1 METRRTMRPVR
12 HRDIETLYARLGS
25 PVAFYLS
32 LSQLAGSIPAGL
44 LLSQS
49 LYWTSHGR
57 DVDANDGWFHKTHEQ
72 WQQETALTRAEQE
85 TARKRLRALGL
96 LQEVYRGMPRRLWY
110 RIDLARLGDLLGQ
123 PSGCELSR
131 AALRERDRFP
141 WVRRLLGPIQ
151 WFHREFAPAAGSVP
165 AALLLSTMLSYFQR
179 RARREPSVPYL
190 DLVQADWSRAT
201 GMKRDQ
207 LDRARSALRVLH
219 MTSETRMGLPP
230 RVTVSIDLAN
240 IAARL
245 SQPIRPRQPATG
257 GARAAGATHGSD
269 GSRPDSLEAS
279 RLPSFGT
286 SNPAKTHEQQQPSGS
301 AHLVFTDSS
310 SCFQD
315 SCNLPARFPQISLR
329 DFHTSAC
336 RVAAN
341 QFAGVPQILY
351 RGLLTTSLRLQPTP
365 LDARPPRADD
375 LAGSGCESQ
384 STSTPAAVEAVAI
397 PAAIGREQLAL
408 ASLEHRREPAA
419 EASTAAHQKAERQSD
434 ALARL
439 ESSDGELVFPG
450 FVVPELERSARALIV
465 HWSAPTSRKQEVLD
479 ELAGALHAGRVRN
492 EVRYLQALIAAAD
505 NQRFVPALGPGIAAA
520 RMRAAAVSASHAAAE
535 ASLRGHL
542 DAASSGSA
550 SPAWSRSASGDTARA
565 ALRNLVGLRGRRGD
579 P

>member
-1 METRRTMRPVR
+1 MEKRRTMRPVR

-57 DVDANDGWFHKTHEQ
+57 DIDANDGWFHKTHEQ

-85 TARKRLRALGL
+85 TARKRLRARGL
-96 LQEVYRGMPRRLWY
+96 LQEAYRGMPRRLWY

-207 LDRARSALRVLH
+207 LDRARSALRVRH
-219 MTSETRMGLPP
+219 MVSETRMGLPP

-245 SQPIRPRQPATG
+245 SEPIRPRQPAAIP
-257 GARAAGATHGSD
+257 ARPAGAERDSH
-269 GSRPDSLEAS
+269 GSRPDPLETS
-279 RLPSFGT
+279 QLPSVAAM
-286 SNPAKTHEQQQPSGS
+286 NPAKTRARQQQSGS
-301 AHLVFTDSS
+301 AHLVFTNSP

-336 RVAAN
+336 RMTAN
-341 QFAGVPQILY
+341 QYAGLPQILY
-351 RGLLTTSLRLQPTP
+351 RGLLTTSLRLQPP
-365 LDARPPRADD
+365 SPGLRPMDPR
-375 LAGSGCESQ
+375 GSRRSGGEQYWDNGPSPDRR
-384 STSTPAAVEAVAI
+384 PAAGLEVVSAVDVDGGAGI
-397 PAAIGREQLAL
+397 PA
-408 ASLEHRREPAA
+408 PADG
-419 EASTAAHQKAERQSD
+419 ERGELLSEVTGAAD
-434 ALARL
+434 ALI
-439 ESSDGELVFPG
+439 
-450 FVVPELERSARALIV
+450 VPAFEIPTLERSARSLIG
-465 HWSAPTSRKQEVLD
+465 HWQASTKVKQEILD

-492 EVRYLQALIAAAD
+492 PVRYLQSLIAAAD
-505 NQRFVPALGPGIAAA
+505 NHRFVPALGPAIAAA
-520 RMRAAAVSASHAAAE
+520 RRRAASIRASHEAAESAMRDRLAAAPE
-535 ASLRGHL
+535 IAAQAWARSKSADASL
-542 DAASSGSA
+542 AAI
-550 SPAWSRSASGDTARA
+550 RD
-565 ALRNLVGLRGRRGD
+565 LVGIRRKGD

>member
-1 METRRTMRPVR
+1 MEKRRTMRPVR

-57 DVDANDGWFHKTHEQ
+57 DIDANDGWFHKTHEQ
-72 WQQETALTRAEQE
+72 WQQETALTRAEQD

-96 LQEVYRGMPRRLWY
+96 LQEAYRGMPRRLWY
-110 RIDLARLGDLLGQ
+110 RVDLAQLGHLLGQ
-123 PSGCELSR
+123 PVGCELSR
-131 AALRERDRFP
+131 STLRERDRFP

-151 WFHREFAPAAGSVP
+151 WFHREFAPAAGSMP

-207 LDRARSALRVLH
+207 LDRARSALRVRN
-219 MTSETRMGLPP
+219 MVSEARMGLPP
-230 RVTVSIDLAN
+230 RVTVAIDLAH
-240 IAARL
+240 IATCL
-245 SQPIRPRQPATG
+245 NVPVRPQQPAPV
-257 GARAAGATHGSD
+257 AAAAAGAGAVVGRESAGPRPEPIAVSPLAAPSSINRAKSD
-269 GSRPDSLEAS
+269 DR
-279 RLPSFGT
+279 
-286 SNPAKTHEQQQPSGS
+286 QQQSGS
-301 AHLVFTDSS
+301 EHLDFRNSP

-336 RVAAN
+336 RIAAN

-351 RGLLTTSLRLQPTP
+351 RGLLTTSLRLQPPSSEAIP
-365 LDARPPRADD
+365 LDARRSRGCGDGKHSATSPRLGASLAATPHGGAGAGVDGKIRPSADPLLD
-375 LAGSGCESQ
+375 RPHVATASADALFV
-384 STSTPAAVEAVAI
+384 PAFEI
-397 PAAIGREQLAL
+397 PA
-408 ASLEHRREPAA
+408 
-419 EASTAAHQKAERQSD
+419 
-434 ALARL
+434 
-439 ESSDGELVFPG
+439 
-450 FVVPELERSARALIV
+450 LERSARSLIG
-465 HWSAPTSRKQEVLD
+465 HWTAASGLKQAVLD

-492 EVRYLQALIAAAD
+492 PVRYLQSLISAAD
-505 NQRFVPALGPGIAAA
+505 NERFVPALGPAVAAA
-520 RMRAAAVSASHAAAE
+520 RARAASVRASNDAAE
-535 ASLRGHL
+535 SALRDRLGASPDG
-542 DAASSGSA
+542 G
-550 SPAWSRSASGDTARA
+550 SPAWTRSQSANASLA
-565 ALRNLVGLRGRRGD
+565 AIRDVVGIRRKGD

>member
-1 METRRTMRPVR
+1 MEKRRTMRPVR

-57 DVDANDGWFHKTHEQ
+57 DIDANDGWFHKTHEQ

-96 LQEVYRGMPRRLWY
+96 LQEAYRGMPRRLWY

-219 MTSETRMGLPP
+219 MVSETRMGLPP

-245 SQPIRPRQPATG
+245 SEPIRPRQPAAVH
-257 GARAAGATHGSD
+257 ARPAGTERGSD
-269 GSRPDSLEAS
+269 RSRPDPLEAS
-279 RLPSFGT
+279 QLPSLAAT
-286 SNPAKTHEQQQPSGS
+286 NPAKTHAPQQLSGS
-301 AHLVFTDSS
+301 AHLVFTNSP

-336 RVAAN
+336 RMAAN
-341 QFAGVPQILY
+341 QYAGLPQILY
-351 RGLLTTSLRLQPTP
+351 RGLLTTSLRLQPP
-365 LDARPPRADD
+365 SSGFRPMDPRGSRRSGGDQYSDNGPSPDQRQA
-375 LAGSGCESQ
+375 AGL
-384 STSTPAAVEAVAI
+384 EAVT
-397 PAAIGREQLAL
+397 PVGVDAAIRAPAGG
-408 ASLEHRREPAA
+408 EPGEPLSVVTESA
-419 EASTAAHQKAERQSD
+419 EA
-434 ALARL
+434 LI
-439 ESSDGELVFPG
+439 
-450 FVVPELERSARALIV
+450 VPAFEIPTLERSARSLIG
-465 HWSAPTSRKQEVLD
+465 HWPAPNKVKQEILD

-492 EVRYLQALIAAAD
+492 PVRYLQSLIAAAD
-505 NQRFVPALGPGIAAA
+505 NHRFVPALGPAIAAA
-520 RMRAAAVSASHAAAE
+520 RRRAASIRASHEAAESALRDRLAAAPE
-535 ASLRGHL
+535 V
-542 DAASSGSA
+542 AAQAWARSKSA
-550 SPAWSRSASGDTARA
+550 DVGLA
-565 ALRNLVGLRGRRGD
+565 AIRDLVGVRRKGD

>member
-1 METRRTMRPVR
+1 MAKRRTMRPVR

-57 DVDANDGWFHKTHEQ
+57 DIDANDGWFHKTHEQ

-96 LQEVYRGMPRRLWY
+96 LQEAYRGMPRRLWY

-207 LDRARSALRVLH
+207 LDRARSALRVRN
-219 MTSETRMGLPP
+219 MVSETRMGLPP
-230 RVTVSIDLAN
+230 RVTVLIDLAV

-245 SQPIRPRQPATG
+245 SEPIRPRQPGAVAIRATG
-257 GARAAGATHGSD
+257 AERGSD
-269 GSRPDSLEAS
+269 GSRPTPLDAS
-279 RLPSFGT
+279 RLPSLAAT
-286 SNPAKTHEQQQPSGS
+286 NPAKTRAPQQLSGS
-301 AHLVFTDSS
+301 AHRVFTNSP

-336 RVAAN
+336 RMAAN
-341 QFAGVPQILY
+341 QYAGLPQILY
-351 RGLLTTSLRLQPTP
+351 RGLLTTSLRLQPP
-365 LDARPPRADD
+365 SSGLRPMDPRGSRRSGGDQYSDNGSSPDQRHA
-375 LAGSGCESQ
+375 AGL
-384 STSTPAAVEAVAI
+384 EAVT
-397 PAAIGREQLAL
+397 PVGVDAAIWAPAGG
-408 ASLEHRREPAA
+408 EPGEPLSVVTESA
-419 EASTAAHQKAERQSD
+419 EA
-434 ALARL
+434 LI
-439 ESSDGELVFPG
+439 
-450 FVVPELERSARALIV
+450 VPAFEIPTFERSARSLIG
-465 HWSAPTSRKQEVLD
+465 HWPAPNKVKQEILD

-492 EVRYLQALIAAAD
+492 PVRYLQSLIAAAD
-505 NQRFVPALGPGIAAA
+505 NHRFVPALGPAIAAA
-520 RMRAAAVSASHAAAE
+520 RRRAASIRASHEAAESALRDRLAAAPE
-535 ASLRGHL
+535 V
-542 DAASSGSA
+542 AAQAWARSKSA
-550 SPAWSRSASGDTARA
+550 DVGLA
-565 ALRNLVGLRGRRGD
+565 AIRELVGVRRKGD

>member
-1 METRRTMRPVR
+1 MEKRRTMRPVR

-57 DVDANDGWFHKTHEQ
+57 DIDANDGWFHKTHEQ

-96 LQEVYRGMPRRLWY
+96 LQEAYRGMPRRLWY

-219 MTSETRMGLPP
+219 MVSETRMGLPP

-245 SQPIRPRQPATG
+245 SEPIRPRQPAAVH
-257 GARAAGATHGSD
+257 ARPAGTERDSD
-269 GSRPDSLEAS
+269 RSRPDPLEAS
-279 RLPSFGT
+279 QLPSLAAT
-286 SNPAKTHEQQQPSGS
+286 NPAKTRAPQQLSGS
-301 AHLVFTDSS
+301 AHLVFTNSP

-336 RVAAN
+336 RMTAN
-341 QFAGVPQILY
+341 QYAGLPQILY
-351 RGLLTTSLRLQPTP
+351 RGLLTTSLRLQPP
-365 LDARPPRADD
+365 SPALRPTAPRGSRRCGGERYSDNG
-375 LAGSGCESQ
+375 LRPGQPPVAGLEGV
-384 STSTPAAVEAVAI
+384 PAVDVEAEAAAPADVGPGEPPPVANESAEVLI
-397 PAAIGREQLAL
+397 VPAF
-408 ASLEHRREPAA
+408 
-419 EASTAAHQKAERQSD
+419 D
-434 ALARL
+434 
-439 ESSDGELVFPG
+439 
-450 FVVPELERSARALIV
+450 VPTLERSARSLIG
-465 HWSAPTSRKQEVLD
+465 HWPAPAKVKQEVLD

-492 EVRYLQALIAAAD
+492 PVRYLQSLIAAAD
-505 NQRFVPALGPGIAAA
+505 NHRFVPALGPAIAAA
-520 RMRAAAVSASHAAAE
+520 RRRAASIRASLEAAE
-535 ASLRGHL
+535 SALRDQLAATPEVATQAWARSKSADASL
-542 DAASSGSA
+542 AAI
-550 SPAWSRSASGDTARA
+550 RD
-565 ALRNLVGLRGRRGD
+565 LVGIRRKGD